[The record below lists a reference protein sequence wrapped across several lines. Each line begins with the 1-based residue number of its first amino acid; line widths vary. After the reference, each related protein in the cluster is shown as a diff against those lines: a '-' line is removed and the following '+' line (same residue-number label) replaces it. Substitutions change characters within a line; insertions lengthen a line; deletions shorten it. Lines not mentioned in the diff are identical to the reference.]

1 MKLRWDPLEYQNVT
15 DLRHPAGSIWQ
26 PDILLYNR
34 FTVYE
39 KLSKFQN
46 FLEIAS
52 LPVKEKA
59 KSEEQF

>member
-39 KLSKFQN
+39 KLSKF
-46 FLEIAS
+46 
-52 LPVKEKA
+52 
-59 KSEEQF
+59 